1 MGKAMSPVVISSE
14 PLDSKQLDAMH
25 DHIFARLRQTQSL
38 AGEAFSASFTELVA
52 AIEQD
57 FRREEQLME
66 TFQCPDS
73 HQHREQHAR
82 MQSGLHHA
90 AATLMHGDD
99 GPARE
104 ALSALEDW
112 LPYHISTQ
120 DRHLVSALR
129 SALS

>member
-1 MGKAMSPVVISSE
+1 MNPAVTPTA

-25 DHIFARLRQTQSL
+25 DHIFARLHQTQQL
-38 AGEAFSASFTELVA
+38 NGKAFSASFHDLVA

-90 AATLMHGDD
+90 AAALMHDD
-99 GPARE
+99 DRPARE
-104 ALSALEDW
+104 ALAALADW

>member
-1 MGKAMSPVVISSE
+1 
-14 PLDSKQLDAMH
+14 
-25 DHIFARLRQTQSL
+25 
-38 AGEAFSASFTELVA
+38 VA

-73 HQHREQHAR
+73 HQHLEQHAR

-90 AATLMHGDD
+90 AAALMNGDD

-104 ALSALEDW
+104 ALVALADW
-112 LPYHISTQ
+112 LPYHISTE

>member
-1 MGKAMSPVVISSE
+1 MNSPLTHTA

-25 DHIFARLRQTQSL
+25 DHIFARLHQTGQL
-38 AGEAFSASFTELVA
+38 DGRAFSAGFHDLVA

-73 HQHREQHAR
+73 HEHREQHAR

-90 AATLMHGDD
+90 AASLMQGDD
-99 GPARE
+99 GPARK
-104 ALSALEDW
+104 ALAALADW

>member
-1 MGKAMSPVVISSE
+1 MTPVVISTA
-14 PLDSKQLDAMH
+14 PLDSQQLDAMH
-25 DHIFARLRQTQSL
+25 DHIFARLRQTQTL
-38 AGEAFSASFTELVA
+38 AGQAFSASFTELVA

-73 HQHREQHAR
+73 HLHREQHAR
-82 MQSGLHHA
+82 MQAGLHHA
-90 AATLMHGDD
+90 AAALMHGDD

-104 ALSALEDW
+104 ALAALTEW
-112 LPYHISTQ
+112 LPFHISTQ